1 MPLPAPEIKLRSLT
15 LADIPLGM
23 RLKELA
29 HWNQLEKDWE
39 FLIKS
44 GEGGNFA
51 ASYGGKDAGTLTT
64 LFYPERFSWIGM
76 VLVDPQFRGLG
87 IGQAL
92 LTAAIKQAEN
102 KGTIRLDATPQGRQL
117 YEKLGFVA
125 EREIIRMQRT
135 NLSPI
140 PLPLLKPEPV
150 TPSVLNRL
158 ALLDAPVF
166 GADRQAILNYLSL
179 NAPEYAWYTK
189 KSQEITGYCLGRH
202 GHYFEQL
209 GPIVAQNPED
219 AHSLLLA
226 ALGTAPGKS
235 FILDTGTHNKTWLA
249 ILEKLGFTPQR
260 TFLRMYRGQLLYPG
274 NPDFQYAIAG
284 PELG

>member
-1 MPLPAPEIKLRSLT
+1 MPPAAEITLRPLT

-44 GEGGNFA
+44 GTGGHFV
-51 ASYGGKDAGTLTT
+51 ASYGGKEAGTLTT

-102 KGTIRLDATPQGRQL
+102 KGTIRLDATLQGRPL

-125 EREIIRMQRT
+125 EQEIIRMQRT

-140 PLPLLKPEPV
+140 PLPLIKPEHV
-150 TPSVLNRL
+150 TPSVLSRL
-158 ALLDAPVF
+158 ALLDTPVF
-166 GADRQAILNYLSL
+166 GADRQAILKYLSH
-179 NAPEYAWYTK
+179 NAPEYAWHTK
-189 KSQEITGYCLGRH
+189 KSQEITGYCLGRS
-202 GHYFEQL
+202 GHYFEQI
-209 GPIVAQNPED
+209 GPIVAQTPED
-219 AHSLLLA
+219 ARSLLLA
-226 ALGTAPGKS
+226 ALGAAPGKS